1 MKVLPEQ
8 LALVAAQPSLAPQPG
23 PRPAAARPAT
33 PSAKQEAPSTVPNVM
48 SPIGGQSPNVTYR
61 RDSNGRAY
69 YVFSEAQSGQEI
81 QEVRA
86 KEVRNVAQEI
96 EEYLKQQEAKAT
108 SHLNVK
114 A

>member
-23 PRPAAARPAT
+23 PRPAARPAT
-33 PSAKQEAPSTVPNVM
+33 PSAKPEAPATVPNII
-48 SPIGGQSPNVTYR
+48 SPIGGQQTDVTFR
-61 RDSNGRAY
+61 RDSNGRVY
-69 YVFSEAQSGQEI
+69 YVVSDTQSGKEI
-81 QEVRA
+81 QEVPA
-86 KEVRNVAQEI
+86 KEVRNVGQEI

-108 SHLNVK
+108 SHVNVK